1 MKAYILKVIGAAML
15 ASVSEFAVPKEWKK
29 YMRLV
34 TGFILISVLMLPLT
48 QKIPDTD
55 FFSQFEMT
63 RDLKTDGE
71 QALYKNVKEQ
81 FESDIAEDITK
92 RISDEF
98 GKNIKAKVEVKTT
111 ADGKIEKVERIELFS
126 KRDEEIE
133 KRMKFVYGTD
143 EIIWT

>member
-63 RDLKTDGE
+63 SDLKTDGE

>member
-48 QKIPDTD
+48 RKIPDTD

-63 RDLKTDGE
+63 SDLKTDGE
-71 QALYKNVKEQ
+71 QALYKNIKEQ

>member
-63 RDLKTDGE
+63 SDLKTDGE
-71 QALYKNVKEQ
+71 QALYKNIKEQ

>member
-63 RDLKTDGE
+63 SDLKTDGE
-71 QALYKNVKEQ
+71 QALYKNIKEQ

-111 ADGKIEKVERIELFS
+111 SDGKIEKVERIELFS
-126 KRDEEIE
+126 KRDEKIE

>member
-63 RDLKTDGE
+63 SDLKTDGE
-71 QALYKNVKEQ
+71 QALYKNIKEQ

-111 ADGKIEKVERIELFS
+111 SDGKIEKVERIELFS

>member
-48 QKIPDTD
+48 RKIPDTD

-63 RDLKTDGE
+63 SDLKTDGE

>member
-48 QKIPDTD
+48 RKIPDTD

-63 RDLKTDGE
+63 SDLKADGE
-71 QALYKNVKEQ
+71 QALYKNIKEQ

-111 ADGKIEKVERIELFS
+111 SDGKIEKVERIELFS

>member
-1 MKAYILKVIGAAML
+1 
-15 ASVSEFAVPKEWKK
+15 
-29 YMRLV
+29 
-34 TGFILISVLMLPLT
+34 MLPLT
-48 QKIPDTD
+48 QKILDTD

-63 RDLKTDGE
+63 SDLKADGE
-71 QALYKNVKEQ
+71 QALYKNIKEQ

-111 ADGKIEKVERIELFS
+111 SDGKIEKVERIELFS

>member
-63 RDLKTDGE
+63 SDLKTDGE
-71 QALYKNVKEQ
+71 QALYKNIKEQ

-111 ADGKIEKVERIELFS
+111 SDGKIEKVEQIELFS

>member
-29 YMRLV
+29 HMRLV
-34 TGFILISVLMLPLT
+34 TGFKLISVLMLPLT

-63 RDLKTDGE
+63 SDLKTDGE
-71 QALYKNVKEQ
+71 QALYKNIKEQ

>member
-63 RDLKTDGE
+63 SDLKTDGE

-111 ADGKIEKVERIELFS
+111 SDGKIEKVERIELFS

>member
-48 QKIPDTD
+48 RKIPDTD

-63 RDLKTDGE
+63 SDLKTDGE
-71 QALYKNVKEQ
+71 QALYKNIKEQ

-111 ADGKIEKVERIELFS
+111 SDGKIEKVERIELFS